1 MSSQTT
7 QLAVIGAGPGGYAAA
22 FLAAD
27 LGMAVTLI
35 DVAPLPGGVCLHR
48 GCIPSKALLHAAS
61 LLGEARDATRIG
73 ITFAEP
79 AINLEQLRAWKDEV
93 VGKMSRGLAQMGKAR
108 KVTYLQG
115 RARFLDGRT
124 VEVKPEEGAPQRLA
138 FDHAILATGS
148 RPVLP
153 PALALDSRRLMDS
166 TAALALEEV
175 PASLLV
181 VGGGYIGLELGTV
194 YAALGAQVTCVEM
207 TGELMAGADRDLV
220 KILMRRLRKAF
231 AAIHLDTVVTALEE
245 SDGGLRAQFQGKG
258 PGSGVFDRV
267 LVATGRRPNSEGL
280 GLETT
285 AAVVDERGFV
295 AVDASRR
302 TGSPTIY
309 AIGDLTGEPMLAHK
323 ASHEAHVAVEA
334 IHGRNVAFEPRA
346 IPAVAFT
353 DPEIAWC
360 GLTETAAEAEGRAV
374 QITRFPWGASGRATT
389 LNRNDGLTKLL
400 ADPESGR
407 LLGAGIVGAGAGELI
422 GAAVLAME
430 MGATAG
436 DVALTIHPH
445 PTLSETFMEAAELF
459 TGRCT
464 HLPPGS

>member
-1 MSSQTT
+1 
-7 QLAVIGAGPGGYAAA
+7 
-22 FLAAD
+22 
-27 LGMAVTLI
+27 
-35 DVAPLPGGVCLHR
+35 
-48 GCIPSKALLHAAS
+48 
-61 LLGEARDATRIG
+61 
-73 ITFAEP
+73 
-79 AINLEQLRAWKDEV
+79 
-93 VGKMSRGLAQMGKAR
+93 
-108 KVTYLQG
+108 
-115 RARFLDGRT
+115 
-124 VEVKPEEGAPQRLA
+124 
-138 FDHAILATGS
+138 
-148 RPVLP
+148 
-153 PALALDSRRLMDS
+153 MDS
-166 TAALALEEV
+166 TAALELEAIPE
-175 PASLLV
+175 SLLV

-194 YAALGAQVTCVEM
+194 YAALGTKVTCVEM
-207 TGELMAGADRDLV
+207 TGELMPGADRDLV
-220 KILMRRLRKAF
+220 KILTRRLRKAF
-231 AAIHLDTVVTALEE
+231 AAIHVDTLVTALEE
-245 SDGGLRAQFQGKG
+245 TPDGLRAHLQGKG
-258 PGSGVFDRV
+258 PEAGVFDRV

-280 GLETT
+280 GLEST
-285 AAVVDERGFV
+285 AVVVDGRGFLQ
-295 AVDASRR
+295 VDPSRR
-302 TGSPTIY
+302 TAEPTLY

-323 ASHEAHVAVEA
+323 ASHEGRVAVEA

-360 GLTETAAEAEGRAV
+360 GLTETAAEAQGRAV

-400 ADPESGR
+400 ADPKSGR

-464 HLPPGS
+464 HLPPVQ